1 MGKFVEK
8 ITDQHRRHKLVMRVY
23 KFRKKITDWLFIL
36 KHGAELK
43 TQISLVILDEH
54 NLEEKR
60 RRENRLKEYEIS
72 IMQKSDKLKEKAR
85 ITEVTTKIPHLSNSS
100 NMDMAL
106 NACNKIRTHK
116 TCLKIR
122 KLKKKQWNCK

>member
-23 KFRKKITDWLFIL
+23 KIRKKITDWLFLI
-36 KHGAELK
+36 KHKTELEK
-43 TQISLVILDEH
+43 QINSVILDEH

-72 IMQKSDKLKEKAR
+72 IMEKSDKLKENAR
-85 ITEVTTKIPHLSNSS
+85 LKENITQLPNPST
-100 NMDMAL
+100 NMDMSL
-106 NACNKIRTHK
+106 NDCDKISTHK
-116 TCLKIR
+116 NMDGI
-122 KLKKKQWNCK
+122 